1 MVARCGEEEKKKGL
15 KDETEKKVQD
25 EEAKRIV
32 FKYESIPPISDV
44 IMKCQRK
51 VRTIRK
57 WMIIL
62 WKSLPSPVRMNIK
75 RMSQRTVRILRK
87 MLRLPWK

>member
-1 MVARCGEEEKKKGL
+1 MVARRGEEEKKKGL
-15 KDETEKKVQD
+15 EDQD

-32 FKYESIPPISDV
+32 FKYESIPLISDV

-62 WKSLPSPVRMNIK
+62 WKSLPSPVIMNLK
-75 RMSQRTVRILRK
+75 RMSQRTVRISRK
-87 MLRLPWK
+87 MF